1 MNLVST
7 FAIKNKSLNFR
18 LNIKKIENSEFFIL
32 FSLIII
38 IIIYWVDLWNK
49 ITMLIGIA
57 FGVDGRRVHSV

>member
-7 FAIKNKSLNFR
+7 FTIKNQSLNFK
-18 LNIKKIENSEFFIL
+18 LNIKKIENLKFFML

-57 FGVDGRRVHSV
+57 FGVDGGRVHSV